1 MDIVVCIKRVPVTQE
16 MDLEI
21 DPSLKDIKRDMLS
34 YSINEWDNYAVE
46 EAIRIKENHGG
57 SVTAI
62 TVGKEEDEEILRRA
76 LAMGAD
82 SAIRIDPGDII
93 LSPSLT
99 SRLLFQCI
107 KDIKYDLILTG
118 VQADDTNDGIVG
130 VMLAELLN
138 LPHSSVVTGVEVLDG
153 DIKVRVELE
162 GGLEEVAQL
171 RLPALLTI
179 QTGINEPRYVSI
191 MGIRRA
197 SKKEIKVLGIED
209 LGLSKDQLVSDTEIE
224 ELSLPPELEGAEIIE
239 GSVDE
244 IAERIIEILKEKG
257 VSI

>member
-244 IAERIIEILKEKG
+244 IAERIIELLKEKG

>member
-21 DPSLKDIKRDMLS
+21 DPSLKDIKKDMLS

>member
-162 GGLEEVAQL
+162 GGLEEVVQL